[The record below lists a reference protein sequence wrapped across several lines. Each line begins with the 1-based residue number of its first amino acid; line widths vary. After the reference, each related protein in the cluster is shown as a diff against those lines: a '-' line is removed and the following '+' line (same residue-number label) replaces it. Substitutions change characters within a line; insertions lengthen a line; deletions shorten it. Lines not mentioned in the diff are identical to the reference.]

1 MIFEAS
7 RAKAV
12 DQLNNFIE
20 QNLTDYSKL
29 RNFDFGPSNRS
40 NISCLS
46 PYITHGVINE
56 LEVINK
62 SLKKFSFAKNEKFI
76 QEVLWRVYWK
86 GWLELRPN
94 VWTDYLNELKK
105 IREEFI
111 DNADYKNA
119 IEGSTNIECFNE
131 WVNELKENNY
141 LHNHARMWFASI
153 WVFTLELPWQLGA
166 EFFMN
171 HLYDGDA
178 ASNTLGWRWVAG
190 IQTQGKNYLASEW
203 NINKFTNN
211 RFKNIKLNEN
221 AKPISSDKMYSVINK
236 SFKNSEIFEDKT
248 LLIFENN
255 MAFEFSDFKEDKF
268 KKIFLVLNNTNR
280 TIELSEKVLKFKAN
294 LLEDQKIRLE
304 EKSINCET
312 ININD
317 LKNITEEVY
326 ALYPT
331 VGENLDFIQNNQLR
345 NIKFL
350 YRKLD
355 QFSWQYCNKGFLIL
369 KIIFQKLLLILIKT
383 NVSFQLYQLLHKK
396 IVIQV
401 FPYGL
406 LYMPRYQLK

>member
-12 DQLNNFIE
+12 DKLNTFVE
-20 QNLTDYSKL
+20 QNLSDYSKL

-40 NISCLS
+40 NVSCLS
-46 PYITHGVINE
+46 PYITHGIINE

-86 GWLELRPN
+86 GWLELRPD
-94 VWTDYLNELKK
+94 VWSDYLIELDKIKK
-105 IREEFI
+105 EF
-111 DNADYKNA
+111 KNNQSYLDA
-119 IEGSTNIECFNE
+119 IEGKTNVDCFNQ
-131 WVNELKENNY
+131 WVIELKESNY
-141 LHNHARMWFASI
+141 LHNHTRMWFASI
-153 WVFTLELPWQLGA
+153 WIFTLELPWQLGA
-166 EFFMN
+166 EFFMQ

-190 IQTQGKNYLASEW
+190 IQTQGKHYLASEW

-221 AKPISSDKMYSVINK
+221 AKPISNDKIYSVINK
-236 SFKNSEIFEDKT
+236 SFKNSEILEDKT

-255 MAFEFSDFKEDKF
+255 MTFEFSDFKEHKF
-268 KKIFLVLNNTNR
+268 KKILLVSNNTDR
-280 TIELSEKVLKFKAN
+280 TIKLSEKVLKFKAN
-294 LLEDQKIRLE
+294 LLEDHKLRLKQ
-304 EKSINCET
+304 KSINCET

-331 VGENLDFIQNNQLR
+331 VGENLNFIQNNQLK

-355 QFSWQYCNKGFLIL
+355 QFSWQYCNKGFFNFKNYIP
-369 KIIFQKLLLILIKT
+369 KIIANF
-383 NVSFQLYQLLHKK
+383 N
-396 IVIQV
+396 
-401 FPYGL
+401 
-406 LYMPRYQLK
+406 

>member
-7 RAKAV
+7 RATAV
-12 DQLNNFIE
+12 DKLNTFVE
-20 QNLTDYSKL
+20 QNLSDYSKL

-40 NISCLS
+40 NVSCLS
-46 PYITHGVINE
+46 PYITHGIINE

-86 GWLELRPN
+86 GWLELRPD
-94 VWTDYLNELKK
+94 VWSDYLIELDKIKK
-105 IREEFI
+105 EF
-111 DNADYKNA
+111 KNNQSYLDT
-119 IEGSTNIECFNE
+119 IEGKTNVDCFNQ
-131 WVNELKENNY
+131 WVIELKESNY
-141 LHNHARMWFASI
+141 LHNHTRMWFASI
-153 WVFTLELPWQLGA
+153 WIFTLELPWQLGA
-166 EFFMN
+166 EFFMQ

-190 IQTQGKNYLASEW
+190 IQTQGKHYLASEW

-221 AKPISSDKMYSVINK
+221 AKPISNDKIYSVINK
-236 SFKNSEIFEDKT
+236 SFKNSEILEDKT

-255 MAFEFSDFKEDKF
+255 MTFEFSDFKEHKF
-268 KKIFLVLNNTNR
+268 KKILLVSNNTDR
-280 TIELSEKVLKFKAN
+280 TIKLSEKVLKFKAN
-294 LLEDQKIRLE
+294 LLEDQKIRLK

-331 VGENLDFIQNNQLR
+331 VGENLNFIQNNQLKSIR
-345 NIKFL
+345 FL

-355 QFSWQYCNKGFLIL
+355 QFSWQYCNKGFFNFKNYIP
-369 KIIFQKLLLILIKT
+369 KIIANF
-383 NVSFQLYQLLHKK
+383 N
-396 IVIQV
+396 
-401 FPYGL
+401 
-406 LYMPRYQLK
+406 

>member
-190 IQTQGKNYLASEW
+190 IQTQGKNYLANEW

-221 AKPISSDKMYSVINK
+221 AKPISGHKMYSVINK

-355 QFSWQYCNKGFLIL
+355 QFSWQYCNKGFFNFKNYIP
-369 KIIFQKLLLILIKT
+369 KIIANF
-383 NVSFQLYQLLHKK
+383 N
-396 IVIQV
+396 
-401 FPYGL
+401 
-406 LYMPRYQLK
+406 

>member
-1 MIFEAS
+1 MKFEAS

-12 DQLNNFIE
+12 DKLNDFVEN
-20 QNLTDYSKL
+20 NLSEYSKL
-29 RNFDFGPSNRS
+29 RNFDFGPDNRS

-56 LEVINK
+56 LEVIDK

-94 VWTDYLNELKK
+94 VWSDYLVELNNLRNEFKSNQNYL
-105 IREEFI
+105 
-111 DNADYKNA
+111 NA
-119 IEGSTNIECFNE
+119 IEGKTNIECFNQ
-131 WVNELKENNY
+131 WVKELKENNY
-141 LHNHARMWFASI
+141 LHNHTRMWFASI
-153 WVFTLELPWQLGA
+153 WIFTLELPWQLGA
-166 EFFMN
+166 EFFMQ

-190 IQTQGKNYLASEW
+190 IQTQGKHYLASEW
-203 NINKFTNN
+203 NIKKFTNN
-211 RFKNIKLNEN
+211 RFQNIQLNEN
-221 AKPISSDKMYSVINK
+221 ASPIFSDKTYSIGKKDFLN
-236 SFKNSEIFEDKT
+236 FEILEDKI

-255 MAFEFSDFKEDKF
+255 MTFEFSDFKEHKF
-268 KKIFLVLNNTNR
+268 KKILLISNESNR
-280 TIELSEKVLKFKAN
+280 NIKLSEKVLKFKAN
-294 LLEDQKIRLE
+294 LLEDQKMRLE

-331 VGENLDFIQNNQLR
+331 VGENLDFIQNNQLK

-355 QFSWQYCNKGFLIL
+355 QFSWQYCNKGFFNFKNYIP
-369 KIIFQKLLLILIKT
+369 KIIAKF
-383 NVSFQLYQLLHKK
+383 N
-396 IVIQV
+396 
-401 FPYGL
+401 
-406 LYMPRYQLK
+406 

>member
-141 LHNHARMWFASI
+141 LHNHTRMWFASI

-221 AKPISSDKMYSVINK
+221 AKPISGDKMYSVINK

-355 QFSWQYCNKGFLIL
+355 QFSWQYCNKGFFNFKNYIP
-369 KIIFQKLLLILIKT
+369 KIIANF
-383 NVSFQLYQLLHKK
+383 N
-396 IVIQV
+396 
-401 FPYGL
+401 
-406 LYMPRYQLK
+406 

>member
-12 DQLNNFIE
+12 DKLNTFVE
-20 QNLTDYSKL
+20 QNLSDYSKL

-40 NISCLS
+40 NVSCLS
-46 PYITHGVINE
+46 PYITHGIINE

-62 SLKKFSFAKNEKFI
+62 SLKKFSFANNEKFI

-86 GWLELRPN
+86 GWLELRPD
-94 VWTDYLNELKK
+94 VWSDYLIELDKIKK
-105 IREEFI
+105 EF
-111 DNADYKNA
+111 KNNQSYLDA
-119 IEGSTNIECFNE
+119 TEGKTNVDCFNQ
-131 WVNELKENNY
+131 WVSELKESNY
-141 LHNHARMWFASI
+141 LHNHTRMWFASI
-153 WVFTLELPWQLGA
+153 WIFTLELPWQLGA
-166 EFFMN
+166 EFFMQ

-190 IQTQGKNYLASEW
+190 IQTQGKHYLASEW

-221 AKPISSDKMYSVINK
+221 AKPISNDKIYSVINK
-236 SFKNSEIFEDKT
+236 GFKNSEILENKT

-255 MAFEFSDFKEDKF
+255 MTFEFSDFKEHKF
-268 KKIFLVLNNTNR
+268 KKILLVSNKTDR
-280 TIELSEKVLKFKAN
+280 TIKLSEKVLKFKAN
-294 LLEDQKIRLE
+294 LLEDQKIRLK

-326 ALYPT
+326 ALYPA
-331 VGENLDFIQNNQLR
+331 VGENLNFIQNNQLK

-355 QFSWQYCNKGFLIL
+355 QFSWQYCNKGFFNFKNYIP
-369 KIIFQKLLLILIKT
+369 KIIANF
-383 NVSFQLYQLLHKK
+383 N
-396 IVIQV
+396 
-401 FPYGL
+401 
-406 LYMPRYQLK
+406 

>member
-1 MIFEAS
+1 MIFAAS

-20 QNLTDYSKL
+20 QNLSDYSKL
-29 RNFDFGPSNRS
+29 RNFDFGPDNRS

-46 PYITHGVINE
+46 PYITHGIINE
-56 LEVINK
+56 LEVVDK

-94 VWTDYLNELKK
+94 VWSDYLIELGKVK
-105 IREEFI
+105 DQF
-111 DNADYKNA
+111 KNNQNYLDT
-119 IEGSTNIECFNE
+119 IEGKTNVDCFNQ
-131 WVNELKENNY
+131 WVIELKERNY
-141 LHNHARMWFASI
+141 LHNHTRMWFASI
-153 WVFTLELPWQLGA
+153 WIFTLELPWQLGA
-166 EFFMN
+166 EFFMQ

-190 IQTQGKNYLASEW
+190 VQTQGKHYLASEW

-221 AKPISSDKMYSVINK
+221 AKPISNDKIYSVTNK
-236 SFKNSEIFEDKT
+236 SFENSKISEDKT

-255 MAFEFSDFKEDKF
+255 MTFEFSDFKEHKF
-268 KKIFLVLNNTNR
+268 KKILLVSNDTNR
-280 TIELSEKVLKFKAN
+280 TIKLSEKVLKFKAN

-317 LKNITEEVY
+317 LKNITENVY
-326 ALYPT
+326 AIYPT

-355 QFSWQYCNKGFLIL
+355 QFSWQYCNKGFFNFKNYIP
-369 KIIFQKLLLILIKT
+369 KIIANF
-383 NVSFQLYQLLHKK
+383 N
-396 IVIQV
+396 
-401 FPYGL
+401 
-406 LYMPRYQLK
+406 